1 MNLLKYL
8 LVKWKSNSYTLQS
21 FHKIGRYVIKV
32 AELVCNSVY
41 FIPVDNIKQWYT
53 SNEKKNKSNFQV
65 EYCYFNY

>member
-1 MNLLKYL
+1 MNLLKYP

-32 AELVCNSVY
+32 GELVCNSVY

-53 SNEKKNKSNFQV
+53 SNEKKEQNK
-65 EYCYFNY
+65 